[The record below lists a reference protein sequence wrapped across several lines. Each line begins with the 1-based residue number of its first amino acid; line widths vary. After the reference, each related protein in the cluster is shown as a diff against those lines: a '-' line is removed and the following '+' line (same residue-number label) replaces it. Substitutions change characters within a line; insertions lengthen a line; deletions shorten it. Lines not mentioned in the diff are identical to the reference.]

1 MSQPLTCPKCRSEM
15 HSYERNRVLVDQ
27 CTGCGGIFLDKGEL
41 ESLAAAENAW
51 HSGAAAPGAAASPG
65 AGPAAGVPQQQSYA
79 QGYPPARSYATSN
92 SRYVQQYPQAQ
103 RYASSRDRYGSGYG
117 YKRKSKGSF
126 LGDLFG

>member
-51 HSGAAAPGAAASPG
+51 HSGGAAPGAAAAPG
-65 AGPAAGVPQQQSYA
+65 AGVPQQQSYA
-79 QGYPPARSYATSN
+79 QGYPPARSHATSD

-103 RYASSRDRYGSGYG
+103 RYASSRDRYGNGYG